1 MGALQ
6 AEVRLHLQTVSPR
19 NWYSPFLCLLGCSK
33 IVLIETY
40 LKRRGGRERSVCPGE
55 NTGFSQVDVGKE
67 GKRQRGRA
75 GFRRRTGPVP
85 ARLCSFT
92 GTESCPRWTRVRFLA
107 PRSVPRALTGV
118 IPWPCQGITK
128 NLIK

>member
-40 LKRRGGRERSVCPGE
+40 LKRRGGREREVCVQERTRASPKWTSARKERDSEAEPGS
-55 NTGFSQVDVGKE
+55 GGAQ
-67 GKRQRGRA
+67 
-75 GFRRRTGPVP
+75 
-85 ARLCSFT
+85 ARYQPDSAV
-92 GTESCPRWTRVRFLA
+92 SLA
-107 PRSVPRALTGV
+107 PSLAHDGPGFDSWLPVQSPE
-118 IPWPCQGITK
+118 P
-128 NLIK
+128 